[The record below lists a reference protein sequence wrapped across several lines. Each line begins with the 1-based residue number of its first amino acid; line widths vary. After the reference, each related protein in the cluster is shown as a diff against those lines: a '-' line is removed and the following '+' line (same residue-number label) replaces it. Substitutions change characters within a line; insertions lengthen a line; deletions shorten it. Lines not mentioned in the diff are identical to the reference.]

1 MANTLVLGIDV
12 GTQGARG
19 LVADERG
26 HVIAHATQDFARMA
40 LPDLP
45 AGHLEQNSDDWWI
58 AAREC
63 LSAVVAQLREVGRD
77 PREIVAG
84 AVDSTSGTIV
94 LLDAQRQ
101 PIRPAL
107 MYNDRRAENEA
118 AEINNV
124 SHEFCDK
131 VGYRFNSSF
140 ALPKILW
147 LARHE
152 PENWARAQYVVH
164 AADYIVGKLTG
175 VFNVSDQSNSLKTG
189 FDLVDFQWPAFIEE
203 SLGIERARLP
213 RVVLSGE
220 AIGPVSQQC
229 AAATGLTTST
239 HIVAGMTDGSADQI
253 ASGAH
258 RGGDWNTVL
267 GTTITLKGLTRQL
280 LKDPLGRVY
289 CHRHPLGYWMPG
301 GASNV
306 GARVLDE
313 RFPHVD
319 KAAFGRAAIELSPT
333 PLTVYPLTQKGERF
347 PFNQP
352 DAVGFIEGDARS
364 DEELYAAHLEG
375 VAFTERLAYDVVTEL
390 GAEVG
395 ERIYTTG
402 GGAQSR
408 EWMQIRADVLGRELA
423 RASNANAAMGCAII
437 AASRTLFSDIAE
449 AAARMVQI
457 DQVVAPREDL
467 RACYEESYQRF
478 LSALRK
484 RGYI

>member
-1 MANTLVLGIDV
+1 M
-12 GTQGARG
+12 
-19 LVADERG
+19 ADERG
-26 HVIAHATQDFARMA
+26 QVIAHATKEFARVA
-40 LPDLP
+40 IPDLP
-45 AGHLEQNSDDWWI
+45 PGHLEQNPDDWWN

-63 LSAVVAQLREVGRD
+63 LSAVTAQLREAGRNTQ
-77 PREIVAG
+77 EIVAG

-94 LLDAQRQ
+94 LMDAQQR

-107 MYNDRRAENEA
+107 MYNDRRAGSEADKINE
-118 AEINNV
+118 V
-124 SHEFCDK
+124 SREFCGK

-147 LARHE
+147 LVRHE
-152 PENWARAQYVVH
+152 PENWARTRYVVH

-175 VFNVSDQSNSLKTG
+175 IFDVTDQSNALKTG
-189 FDLVDFQWPAFIEE
+189 FDLVDFQWPDFIEKE
-203 SLGIERARLP
+203 FGIEQARLP
-213 RVVLSGE
+213 RVILSGE
-220 AIGPVSQQC
+220 TIAPVSQSC
-229 AAATGLTTST
+229 AVVTGLSTRTT
-239 HIVAGMTDGSADQI
+239 IVAGMTDSSADQV

-258 RGGDWNTVL
+258 RVGDWNTVL

-313 RFPHVD
+313 RFPGVD
-319 KAAFGRAAIELSPT
+319 KAAFGRVALELSPT
-333 PLTVYPLTQKGERF
+333 PLTIYPLTQRGERF
-347 PFNQP
+347 PFHQP
-352 DAVGFIEGDARS
+352 DAVGFTEGEARN

-402 GGAQSR
+402 GGAKSL
-408 EWMQIRADVLGRELA
+408 EWLQIRADVLGRELA
-423 RASNANAAMGCAII
+423 RASHANAAMGCTII
-437 AASRTLFSDIAE
+437 AASHTLFNDIAE
-449 AAARMVQI
+449 ATAQMVQI
-457 DQVVAPREDL
+457 DQVIAPREDL
-467 RACYEESYQRF
+467 QVRYEEACQRF
-478 LSALRK
+478 LTALRQ
-484 RGYI
+484 RGYV